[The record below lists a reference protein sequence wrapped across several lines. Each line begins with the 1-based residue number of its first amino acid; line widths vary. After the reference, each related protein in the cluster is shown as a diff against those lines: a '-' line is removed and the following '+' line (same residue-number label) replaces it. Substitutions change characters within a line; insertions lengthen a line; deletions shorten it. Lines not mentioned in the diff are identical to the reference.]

1 MIKAKYTIVLETLLS
16 DEKVKPLIDKALS
29 TYPMYVPV
37 NENNYSIIPTRETLN
52 SKILNHYKYRE
63 IGFETIGRFIDEL
76 QIAMEEIMP
85 YYYQLYKSADIMNGI
100 EDPFG
105 NVDIMETFEEER
117 SDNSTGNSK
126 DNVTSNSKD
135 NVSGNSK
142 DTNKSNTET
151 NTETSA
157 TDKTTTTENMTTDGK
172 SVKNDTPQGMLN
184 IVASDI
190 DSIPYASEVN
200 WNKSNSNSKGTSE
213 GESGTTGKSGSETSS
228 ETTSENSSE
237 SISENSSET
246 TSEHSSE
253 KLGTTKNTL
262 HRKGNHGVNTYAH
275 DMKELRETFLNIER
289 QIINDERI
297 QELFMLVY

>member
-16 DEKVKPLIDKALS
+16 DEKVKPLIDNALS

-37 NENNYSIIPTRETLN
+37 NETNYSIIPTREMLN
-52 SKILNHYKYRE
+52 RKILNHYKYRE

-117 SDNSTGNSK
+117 ADNSTGSSTDNVTANSK

-135 NVSGNSK
+135 NTK
-142 DTNKSNTET
+142 T

-157 TDKTTTTENMTTDGK
+157 TDKTTTTETMTSDGK
-172 SVKNDTPQGMLN
+172 SVKNDTAQGLLN
-184 IVASDI
+184 IVAKDI

-200 WNKSNSNSKGTSE
+200 WNKNNSESQGTSE
-213 GESGTTGKSGSETSS
+213 GESGTTGES
-228 ETTSENSSE
+228 SSE
-237 SISENSSET
+237 STSENSSET
-246 TSEHSSE
+246 TSESSSE
-253 KLGTTKNTL
+253 TTSESSSERLGTTKNTL

-297 QELFMLVY
+297 KELFMLVY